1 MNGGFMAELNIDA
14 YELGG
19 FQTNCYIVSNADTGE
34 AIVIDPSW
42 NAAFIKG
49 RLDERKLKCVGI
61 YLTHGHID
69 HMAAMDEIRELTGAP
84 TYASED
90 EEEVL
95 GSSKVNL
102 SAMMTAVFG
111 KVVETK
117 ADSYLT
123 EGDVKKILGTEMRCI
138 SVPGHTKGGMCYY
151 LMNSIYCSQV
161 IHCSNTVL
169 EDQISQRGDEHALL
183 ENIREKL
190 FVLPDDTVVY
200 PGHGDKTQIGKE
212 KKMNPFF

>member
-1 MNGGFMAELNIDA
+1 MAELNVDA

-19 FQTNCYIVSNADTGE
+19 FQTNCYIVSNLETRE

-42 NAAFIKG
+42 NAKMIKKK
-49 RLDERKLKCVGI
+49 LDDKNLKCVGI

-69 HMAAMDEIRELTGAP
+69 HMAAMDELKSLLGESTGAQ

-90 EEEVL
+90 ERDVL
-95 GSSKVNL
+95 GNSRVNL
-102 SAMMTAVFG
+102 SAMMTSVFE
-111 KVVETK
+111 KVVETSVDNYL
-117 ADSYLT
+117 AD
-123 EGDVKKILGTEMRCI
+123 GDVRKLLDTEMRCI
-138 SVPGHTKGGMCYY
+138 SVPGHTRGGMCYY
-151 LMNSIYCSQV
+151 FEQGHILFSGDTLFKYSV
-161 IHCSNTVL
+161 GRSDFPT
-169 EDQISQRGDEHALL
+169 GDENALL